1 MVRGARFEVRG
12 ARCEVRGAR
21 FEVRGFEFAASLLV
35 EEPLT
40 IPEVRRQRTEDRR
53 QIGVSRPEI
62 GLHFYEILE
71 EVRTYEKDEGYGW
84 SQGYY
89 PVQ

>member
-1 MVRGARFEVRG
+1 
-12 ARCEVRGAR
+12 
-21 FEVRGFEFAASLLV
+21 
-35 EEPLT
+35 
-40 IPEVRRQRTEDRR
+40 
-53 QIGVSRPEI
+53 VSRPEI